1 MLALVWNWY
10 EIVEA
15 SAVSLVFLT
24 PTFCAL
30 LWRIEKHRRQSARQ
44 HVEQMAAQR
53 KTHRHLGIGGDQ

>member
-1 MLALVWNWY
+1 M
-10 EIVEA
+10 
-15 SAVSLVFLT
+15 SLVFLT

>member
-15 SAVSLVFLT
+15 SVVSLVFFT
-24 PTFCAL
+24 PTLGAL

-44 HVEQMAAQR
+44 HVETMAAHR
-53 KTHRHLGIGGDQ
+53 RTHEHLGIEP

>member
-44 HVEQMAAQR
+44 HVEVMAA
-53 KTHRHLGIGGDQ
+53 HRELKGERS